1 MLPDYLLEYLSPE
14 CIHHC
19 RRGNADN
26 AWQGCHMC
34 FRLVP
39 ERASQ
44 IIEITPIAHLR
55 ELTLL
60 VRLKEDTAAVL
71 EDARTKAVPS
81 YASLGTKLCSVSR
94 DRRCHL
100 WKLSQRSLLF
110 DST

>member
-1 MLPDYLLEYLSPE
+1 MFPNYLLEYLSPE
-14 CIHHC
+14 CIHRC

-100 WKLSQRSLLF
+100 WKLSQRTLLF

>member
-1 MLPDYLLEYLSPE
+1 
-14 CIHHC
+14 
-19 RRGNADN
+19 
-26 AWQGCHMC
+26 MC